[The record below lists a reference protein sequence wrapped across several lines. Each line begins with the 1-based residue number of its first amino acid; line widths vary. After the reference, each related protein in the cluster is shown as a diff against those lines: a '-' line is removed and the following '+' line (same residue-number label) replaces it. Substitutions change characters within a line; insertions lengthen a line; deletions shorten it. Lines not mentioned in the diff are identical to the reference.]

1 MKIKRTTIVGMAA
14 LLVLVSVVFTVLA
27 GNPPGPGTP
36 PEDTKSYTLEDIYQ
50 RFESGAAGVPGVFAG
65 PGAGVAPG
73 VGTGHTL
80 NETMALAPQVDN
92 TNGVTTTEVAAGKTF
107 WGLNEAEGE
116 WGLQT
121 GTATGECCTCS
132 GTLNGTRWCDNEDGT
147 VTDLTTCL
155 VWLKKA
161 DWGGQ
166 KPWDDCTTHD
176 DAFTRAGLLANG
188 ATGADLSDGSAAG
201 AWRLPTKTE
210 LVGITIGDEA
220 VNSSNM
226 RAFTGV
232 QSYRWWSSSTY
243 AGDAGDA
250 WYVGL
255 GDGGVGAN
263 GKASTNYVW
272 PVRGGQ

>member
-27 GNPPGPGTP
+27 GNPADPGTP
-36 PEDTKSYTLEDIYQ
+36 PGETKSYTLEDIYQ

-65 PGAGVAPG
+65 PGAGDAPG

-80 NETMALAPQVDN
+80 SETMALAPQVDN
-92 TNGVTTTEVAAGKTF
+92 TNGVTTTGVAAGKTF

-116 WGLQT
+116 WGWQT

-132 GTLNGTRWCDNEDGT
+132 GTLNGTRWCDNGDGT

-155 VWLKKA
+155 VWLQKA

-166 KPWDDCTTHD
+166 KPWDDCTHD
-176 DAFTRAGLLANG
+176 DAFTRAGLLEDG
-188 ATGADLSDGSAAG
+188 ATGAVLSDGSAAG
-201 AWRLPTKTE
+201 AWRLPTRTE
-210 LVGITIGDEA
+210 LVGITNGDEA
-220 VNSSNM
+220 VRSSNM

-232 QSYRWWSSSTY
+232 QSNVYWSSTTY
-243 AGDAGDA
+243 AGSTSSA
-250 WYVGL
+250 WNVYL
-255 GDGGVGAN
+255 LDGIVGAYY
-263 GKASTNYVW
+263 KTSTYYVW